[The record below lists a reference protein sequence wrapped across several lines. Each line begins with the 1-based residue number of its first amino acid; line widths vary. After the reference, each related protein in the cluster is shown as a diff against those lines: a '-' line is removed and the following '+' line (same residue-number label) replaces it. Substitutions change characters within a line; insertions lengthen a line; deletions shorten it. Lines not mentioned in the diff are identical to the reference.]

1 MDGKLTAKVAV
12 LSNGMTDALSSL
24 ASRMPRVVREHE
36 VLRVAG
42 WIPGDDPAAVANVAI
57 REVLRWA
64 QRRCGGQLPPEAWE
78 CKSFDYLSGGRN
90 SSCVHLQSGTSDLW
104 ALRADDPDKTVAERV
119 WTTEVVVGLLPDQPA
134 KFSARLLVSTPEADL
149 QIEPH
154 TPGFIQQVVE
164 NCRLMSGQKLL
175 SVAPTIYETEA
186 DAEDLINYLIDPS
199 RQLPIYVV
207 TLSENGQVDHTTLDT
222 VALSRAMLGIA
233 HVALVHPPAT
243 WRLTERLGKFKS
255 VFGGAARVYLPG
267 FSEDADPY
275 IHRLVLANQL
285 DTAEGAARAT
295 RWMRQLAAQESI
307 LRTKLGHDVLSFA
320 TIRNANLQLRQ
331 QDLRKEDASASDQL
345 AAAADR
351 IDALE
356 KQVASMGSEQE
367 YYIAEYEKERA
378 RAELS
383 ESQAQKSAY
392 RIQQLTDQLKAK
404 GDDPDKGIA
413 FPARWQ
419 ELPAWCDEQLAGRL
433 ILTPS
438 AHRGARNPVFTDAE
452 TAARCLLWLAAE
464 CREQRING
472 GNGSI
477 NNVTIVDGIQNA
489 SCGSDTYDFDWNGRR
504 FAADWHIKNG
514 GNTRDPSRCLRIY
527 YCFDPQ
533 TQQIIVSDMP
543 AHRRTGAT

>member
-1 MDGKLTAKVAV
+1 
-12 LSNGMTDALSSL
+12 
-24 ASRMPRVVREHE
+24 MPRVVREHE

-42 WIPGDDPAAVANVAI
+42 RMPGDEPAAVAKAAI
-57 REVLRWA
+57 GEVLRWA

-78 CKSFDYLSGGRN
+78 RKSFDYLSGGRN

-104 ALRADDPDKTVAERV
+104 AIRADDPDKTVAERV

-149 QIEPH
+149 EIEPH

-164 NCRLMSGQKLL
+164 NCGLINGKKLL
-175 SVAPTIYETEA
+175 SVAPAIHETEA
-186 DAEDLINYLIDPS
+186 DAEDLIDYLIDPS
-199 RQLPIYVV
+199 RQLPIFVV
-207 TLSENGQVDHTTLDT
+207 TLAENRQADHPTLDT
-222 VALSRAMLGIA
+222 EALSRAMLGIG
-233 HVALVHPPAT
+233 HVALLRPAAT
-243 WRLTERLGKFKS
+243 WRLTERFGKFKS
-255 VFGGAARVYLPG
+255 AFGGAARVYLPG
-267 FSEDADPY
+267 FSDDADPY

-307 LRTKLGHDVLSFA
+307 LRTKLGRDVLSFA
-320 TIRNANLQLRQ
+320 AIRSANLQLRQ
-331 QDLRKEDASASDQL
+331 EILRNEDASENVQL
-345 AAAADR
+345 AAANDR
-351 IDALE
+351 IEALE
-356 KQVASMGSEQE
+356 KQVESLSLEQS

-392 RIQQLTDQLKAK
+392 RIQQLTEQIKAK
-404 GDDPDKGIA
+404 GDDPDKDIA
-413 FPARWQ
+413 IPASWQ

-433 ILTPS
+433 VLTPN
-438 AHRGARNPVFTDAE
+438 AHRGVRNPLFTDVE
-452 TAARCLLWLAAE
+452 TAARCLLWLASE
-464 CREQRING
+464 CRDQRIKG

-477 NNVTIVDGIQNA
+477 NNVTIMDGIQNA
-489 SCGSDTYDFDWNGRR
+489 SCGADNYEFDWNGRR
-504 FAADWHIKNG
+504 LLADWHIKNG
-514 GNTRDPSRCLRIY
+514 GNTRDPSRCLRVY

>member
-1 MDGKLTAKVAV
+1 M
-12 LSNGMTDALSSL
+12 SNVMTDAISSL
-24 ASRMPRVVREHE
+24 VSRMPRVVREHE
-36 VLRVAG
+36 ILRVAG
-42 WIPGDDPAAVANVAI
+42 WIPGDDPAVVANAAI
-57 REVLRWA
+57 GEVLRWA
-64 QRRCGGQLPPEAWE
+64 QRRCGGQLPLEAWE
-78 CKSFDYLSGGRN
+78 RKSFEYLSGGRN
-90 SSCVHLQSGTSDLW
+90 SSCVHLQSGTSDIW
-104 ALRADDPDKTVAERV
+104 VLRADDPDKTVAERV

-134 KFSARLLVSTPEADL
+134 KFSTRLLVSTPESDL
-149 QIEPH
+149 EIEPH
-154 TPGFIQQVVE
+154 TPGFIQQIVE
-164 NCRLMSGQKLL
+164 RCKLMSGQKSL
-175 SVAPTIYETEA
+175 SATPKIHETEA
-186 DAEDLINYLIDPS
+186 DVEDLIDYLIDPS
-199 RQLPIYVV
+199 RQLPIFVL
-207 TLSENGQVDHTTLDT
+207 TLAENAQTDHATLDT
-222 VALSRAMLGIA
+222 AALSRAMLGIA
-233 HVALVHPPAT
+233 HVALLHPPAT
-243 WRLTERLGKFKS
+243 RRLTERFGKFKS

-267 FSEDADPY
+267 FSDDADPY

-295 RWMRQLAAQESI
+295 RWMRQLAAQESV

-331 QDLRKEDASASDQL
+331 QDLLKEDASAGDQL
-345 AAAADR
+345 AAANDR

-356 KQVASMGSEQE
+356 KQIASVGLEQD

-413 FPARWQ
+413 IPGNWQ
-419 ELPAWCDEQLAGRL
+419 ALPAWCDEHLAGRL
-433 ILTPS
+433 ILTPN
-438 AHRGARNPVFTDAE
+438 AHRGARNPVFTDAK
-452 TAARCLLWLAAE
+452 TAAHCLLWLASE
-464 CREQRING
+464 CRDQRING

-477 NNVTIVDGIQNA
+477 NNVTIMDGIQNA

-504 FAADWHIKNG
+504 FAADWHVKNG
-514 GNTRDPSRCLRIY
+514 GKTRDPSRCLRIY